1 MKIHELKILPQYF
14 EEVLKG
20 NKTFEIRK
28 NDRDFKIRDILI
40 LKEWAEDIKFDMLTE
55 GLRLASEFNK
65 EEEIKRKERWTNL
78 FLDLQNLQIY
88 L

>member
-28 NDRDFKIRDILI
+28 NDRNFKIRDILI
-40 LKEWAEDIKFDMLTE
+40 LKEWVE
-55 GLRLASEFNK
+55 GYSEFTGRTIDCKITYITNFALQ
-65 EEEIKRKERWTNL
+65 ENYVCMGIK
-78 FLDLQNLQIY
+78 II
-88 L
+88 